1 MTLMEFESLELS
13 VQLQLLVDE
22 GVPIGQ
28 IRAPRSGHLLYALYN
43 FYVELDMSYKK
54 DSSDV
59 TGIEAFRLSPRLNK
73 YLNQID
79 LTELG
84 ISNEAA

>member
-1 MTLMEFESLELS
+1 MTLLEFESLEMS

-22 GVPIGQ
+22 GIPIAQVRGS
-28 IRAPRSGHLLYALYN
+28 RTGHLLYSIYGY
-43 FYVELDMSYKK
+43 YVELDMSYKK
-54 DSSDV
+54 HSSDV
-59 TGIEAFRLSPRLNK
+59 TGLQVYYLSPRLNK
-73 YLNQID
+73 FLKQID